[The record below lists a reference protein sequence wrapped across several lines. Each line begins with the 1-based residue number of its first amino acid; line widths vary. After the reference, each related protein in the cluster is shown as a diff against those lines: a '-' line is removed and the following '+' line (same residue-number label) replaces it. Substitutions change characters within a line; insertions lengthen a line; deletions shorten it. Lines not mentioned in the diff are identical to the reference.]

1 MSSGKSSSSS
11 SLRDRLRSLTTSE
24 RLIRVACV
32 LGLIALPLMVWSL
45 FDPHVWPVLLA
56 LSVGQGIG
64 TLSFLLFVIVVI
76 RDLAVSRK
84 LKDQP
89 DVTE

>member
-1 MSSGKSSSSS
+1 MSTSTST
-11 SLRDRLRSLTTSE
+11 SLRDRLRGLTTSE
-24 RLIRVACV
+24 RLIRLACV

-45 FDPHVWPVLLA
+45 FDPRVWPVLLA
-56 LSVGQGIG
+56 LSVGQAIG
-64 TLSFLLFVIVVI
+64 TLSFLLFLIVVV
-76 RDLAVSRK
+76 RDLAVRRK